1 MSSTTNP
8 WGSLAYKP
16 TPVLLFVVSSIV
28 VHLLFAAF
36 VYKTGVFSA
45 EDIESIPAKSISIAL
60 VEPTPI
66 QPIQPVEP
74 VEPPQP
80 KTVEKKRIVTQA
92 PSVKKIYKK
101 PKTIKKTPKPQP
113 PVVKKR
119 VASSP
124 LPSPVKQPAI
134 FSSPQP
140 TYQPKPKYP
149 TIARRR
155 GVEGVVIFEISVA
168 NNGHVNN
175 AIIIQS
181 SGSSALDRSA
191 LKAIKTWQFPTGKF
205 NSLSTF
211 KQKIEF
217 RLNPY

>member
-1 MSSTTNP
+1 M
-8 WGSLAYKP
+8 
-16 TPVLLFVVSSIV
+16 LLFVVSSIV
-28 VHLLFAAF
+28 VHLLLAAF

-45 EDIESIPAKSISIAL
+45 EDIDSIPAKSISITL

-66 QPIQPVEP
+66 QPIQP

-92 PSVKKIYKK
+92 PSVKKTYKK
-101 PKTIKKTPKPQP
+101 PETIKKTPKPQP

-155 GVEGVVIFEISVA
+155 GVEGVVTFEISVA

-217 RLNPY
+217 RLNAY